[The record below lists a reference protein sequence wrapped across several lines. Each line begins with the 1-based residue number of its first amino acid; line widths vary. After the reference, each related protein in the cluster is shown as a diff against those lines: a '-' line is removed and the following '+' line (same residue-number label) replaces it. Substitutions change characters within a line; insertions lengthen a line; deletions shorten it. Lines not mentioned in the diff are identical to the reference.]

1 MVVSSGFL
9 IAGLAVLFL
18 GIFIFSIRSYDPYY
32 GLYYWGTL
40 LLLGLIIVIFIG
52 GYPYNWIA
60 TGFCV
65 VIIGGFLRGKA
76 LLTLFSL
83 APDPLYVQ
91 KDPTVW
97 NQPAPPAETNQSDQD
112 RTMEESS
119 V

>member
-9 IAGLAVLFL
+9 IVGLVVLFL
-18 GIFIFSIRSYDPYY
+18 GIFIFSIRSYDPHY

-60 TGFCV
+60 AGFCV
-65 VIIGGFLRGKA
+65 VTIVGFLRGKA
-76 LLTLFSL
+76 FLTLFSL
-83 APDPLYVQ
+83 DPEPLYFQ

-97 NQPAPPAETNQSDQD
+97 DQHAPPTETDRPNQDL
-112 RTMEESS
+112 TVEEPA